1 MLHIFLVCKI
11 FPIALKTLH
20 HTYDT
25 SISFSENETYLVNGY
40 TSGIFQDVLDVLE
53 SQLNFSTLLYKRK
66 TTYWG
71 SFYHHLNGTVYGT
84 GMMGDIFYK
93 NADITVAPMGVTF
106 ERGSI
111 VDFLPTVKHYYME
124 LYISKDSQEHAID
137 FHLLLSPFAQD
148 SWILIIF
155 ASLIIAL
162 VKLAILKLDGNIC

>member
-1 MLHIFLVCKI
+1 MRRSRLSPCPQTGGIVGPPPCRC
-11 FPIALKTLH
+11 
-20 HTYDT
+20 
-25 SISFSENETYLVNGY
+25 ETG
-40 TSGIFQDVLDVLE
+40 
-53 SQLNFSTLLYKRK
+53 K
-66 TTYWG
+66 
-71 SFYHHLNGTVYGT
+71 GTVYGT

-93 NADITVAPMGVTF
+93 NADITVAPLGVTF
-106 ERGSI
+106 ERGSF

-162 VKLAILKLDGNIC
+162 VKLAILRLHGNICRL